1 MEEVEVI
8 LKSVLG
14 AVAFAGLFAFILVE
28 AVKRTKIVSNEVLPL
43 ISLFL
48 GSVAGFVV
56 AIGFELHLPTFIAAG
71 FIGGAMASG
80 IYDGAK
86 TFIANVLN
94 MKGKDE

>member
-1 MEEVEVI
+1 MEEVKNI
-8 LKSVLG
+8 LETVLG
-14 AVAFAGLFAFILVE
+14 ATTFAGLFAFILVE
-28 AVKRTKIVSNEVLPL
+28 AVKRTNIVRVEILPL
-43 ISLFL
+43 VSLVL
-48 GSVAGFVV
+48 GAIAGFIL
-56 AIGFELHLPTFIAAG
+56 AIGFKLDIPTFVAAG